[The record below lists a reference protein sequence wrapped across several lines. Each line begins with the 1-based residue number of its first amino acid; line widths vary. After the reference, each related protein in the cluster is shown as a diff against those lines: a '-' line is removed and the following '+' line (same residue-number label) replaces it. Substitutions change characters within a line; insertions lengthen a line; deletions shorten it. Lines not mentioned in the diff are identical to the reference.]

1 MPQEAVSSLRSSFN
15 QVIYLTDVSSLPI
28 GAITRG
34 KNTSWSAYLLQIGS
48 SSASL
53 LGKGSTRK
61 THNSDRS
68 ELFISGIQSLMINP
82 ACSSVSFLVHWMQG
96 LIAAEEITIKQ
107 EQQIRLQDTAQ
118 FVLNLEED
126 VRYVVLK

>member
-1 MPQEAVSSLRSSFN
+1 
-15 QVIYLTDVSSLPI
+15 
-28 GAITRG
+28 
-34 KNTSWSAYLLQIGS
+34 
-48 SSASL
+48 
-53 LGKGSTRK
+53 
-61 THNSDRS
+61 
-68 ELFISGIQSLMINP
+68 
-82 ACSSVSFLVHWMQG
+82 MQG